1 MSRKGAR
8 IAHGSSCRACRRL
21 EWTRDRTRK
30 LVVLADTQKGRATL
44 TDSLGTLLA
53 KTKRRHAYV
62 KINVV
67 HTPSNPAHPKTPY
80 PKPPHP
86 NLPLKSTSI
95 RQLHAAIVACLLHH
109 PSQPKSVTFSIDFT
123 RDLSPAVVHKV
134 NQLLQFLLDACD
146 VTISSRFSTF
156 TPLPTSPTVG
166 DGYLLC
172 LISRLFRVK

>member
-1 MSRKGAR
+1 MPHSRTHSEPYLLKPKGAT
-8 IAHGSSCRACRRL
+8 H
-21 EWTRDRTRK
+21 
-30 LVVLADTQKGRATL
+30 
-44 TDSLGTLLA
+44 
-53 KTKRRHAYV
+53 V

-95 RQLHAAIVACLLHH
+95 RQLHAAIVSCLLHH

-156 TPLPTSPTVG
+156 TPPNFTHRRRWLLALPPFPTFLRQVK
-166 DGYLLC
+166 C
-172 LISRLFRVK
+172 SSEARRLQAGLVHLSVLVLYSHIR